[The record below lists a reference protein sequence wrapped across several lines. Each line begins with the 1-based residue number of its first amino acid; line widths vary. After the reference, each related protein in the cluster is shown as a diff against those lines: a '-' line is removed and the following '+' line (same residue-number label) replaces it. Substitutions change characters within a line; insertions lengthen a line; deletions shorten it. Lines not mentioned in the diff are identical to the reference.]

1 MKRLNVSILS
11 IFLLICSFQLILP
24 RIHSQ
29 TPSEQEKT
37 KSKNAAAKAKAKA
50 KAKSKTA
57 GQRPIQRIFLELD
70 KNQNQILERSEVPK
84 SALKEFD
91 QLLEIMDLNDDKAID
106 RSEMQSSGE
115 KIQKILGMTN
125 ASPPVNSNS
134 PFPMNDPAT
143 RLQRMD
149 TNKDGVISQAEWQGQ
164 PQQFQRL
171 DRDQDG
177 ILSAQE
183 QTAAIAMMKRFIEAQ
198 KKSGKNT
205 N

>member
-1 MKRLNVSILS
+1 MKRLNTSILS

-24 RIHSQ
+24 RSHSQ
-29 TPSEQEKT
+29 TPSEPEKA
-37 KSKNAAAKAKAKA
+37 KSKKAAAKAKA

-91 QLLEIMDLNDDKAID
+91 QLLEIMDLNEDKAID
-106 RSEMQSSGE
+106 RSEMQASGE

-125 ASPPVNSNS
+125 DTPPVNSNS

-183 QTAAIAMMKRFIEAQ
+183 QTAAIAIMRRFIEAQ
-198 KKSGKNT
+198 KKSGTNT